1 MVIVDPVDV
10 VYIGIGA
17 GAFALIYSLLAY
29 LFWIRRG

>member
-1 MVIVDPVDV
+1 MDVVNAVDV
-10 VYIGIGA
+10 VYNGIGA